1 MKINN
6 HDAYCVEWY
15 RRLIAD
21 GTAEDG
27 QRIAVDMHDQLREL
41 EQQIESE
48 KHERENPEPLTLE
61 QLREM
66 EGEPLK
72 HWVWIEVLDPCEFHY
87 DAISGYYRTSID
99 FTKGEAF
106 CCGWPGLICAYDY
119 CDYGKTWV
127 AYAHKPG
134 GEV

>member
-6 HDAYCVEWY
+6 HDAYCIEWY

-48 KHERENPEPLTLE
+48 KHEREHPEPLTLE
-61 QLREM
+61 QFLEM
-66 EGEPLK
+66 KGEPV
-72 HWVWIEVLDPCEFHY
+72 WVHYLSQDDWLWECWNSWRHNSMALDN
-87 DAISGYYRTSID
+87 
-99 FTKGEAF
+99 
-106 CCGWPGLICAYDY
+106 
-119 CDYGKTWV
+119 YGKTWV

-134 GEV
+134 GEGSK